1 MKSQGSIYVSVVL
14 AALAGYFV
22 YQWWFNPNRIIKQR
36 LGEVAS
42 ALSAP
47 AGEDE
52 IARLARLA
60 RLRRYLDAGIQV
72 RIGRGGPEFHSRDE
86 AIGAAAGW
94 KTASG
99 QWNVDFID
107 VDVRVNS
114 GGTARAFATAEVT
127 TRDPQTGQQ
136 TLDSREVMFSFEKQN
151 GHWLVGEAE
160 VKDPP
165 RAQ

>member
-14 AALAGYFV
+14 AALAGYFI

-42 ALSAP
+42 ALSTP
-47 AGEDE
+47 ATEEDLAR
-52 IARLARLA
+52 IARLG
-60 RLRRYLDAGIQV
+60 RLRRLLDDKVHV
-72 RIGRGGPEFHSRDE
+72 RTGRAGPEFHSRDDV
-86 AIGAAAGW
+86 IGAAAAW
-94 KTASG
+94 RTAAGG
-99 QWNVDFID
+99 QNVDFVD

-114 GGTARAFATAEVT
+114 DGTARAFVTGELT

-136 TLDSREVMFSFEKQN
+136 TLDSREVMFLLVRKD
-151 GHWLVGEAE
+151 GDWLISEAE

-165 RAQ
+165 RAR

>member
-1 MKSQGSIYVSVVL
+1 MKSHGSIYVSVVL

-22 YQWWFNPNRIIKQR
+22 YQWWFNPNRIIKYR

-47 AGEDE
+47 PAEED

-60 RLRRYLDAGIQV
+60 RLRRFLDDRIHV
-72 RIGRGGPEFHSRDE
+72 RVGLGPEFSSRDE

-94 KTASG
+94 KTPSG
-99 QWNVDFID
+99 GWNVAFVD

-114 GGTARAFATAEVT
+114 DGTARAFATAEMT
-127 TRDPQTGQQ
+127 TPDPQTGQP
-136 TLDSREVMFSFEKQN
+136 TVDSREVAFSLGKKDGE
-151 GHWLVGEAE
+151 WLISEAE
-160 VKDPP
+160 VKEPP
-165 RAQ
+165 KTQ